1 MTPIANCKFE
11 FAFQCPKRWTKLAKT
26 ADPDIRFCST
36 CSQNVYLCNSM
47 EDVHRHASKG
57 NCIAVP
63 PQIPKMEHLIGT
75 PPESDYIR
83 SIPPNSTP

>member
-1 MTPIANCKFE
+1 
-11 FAFQCPKRWTKLAKT
+11 
-26 ADPDIRFCST
+26 
-36 CSQNVYLCNSM
+36 M